1 MSDQN
6 QNRPIIIKKII
17 KKAGGHH
24 GGSWKVAYAD
34 FVTALM
40 AFFLLMWLVT
50 ALSQQ
55 QKKGVAQYVQSYK
68 VGQGKG
74 EGKGSGGKPSGP
86 IDGKGEGIFD
96 EKGISILEGE
106 GIGAGGEGSGMSAE
120 SVQEMLLSNI
130 QERLSELKDQILV
143 SLSKGNVRIEIV
155 DKDERSIFPSGSSE
169 PSPETVKILK
179 EIAQSVTKL
188 GNKVVIEGHTDATS
202 YSTNRYT
209 NWELS
214 TDRASAAR
222 KILEDNGLNP
232 DRSAMVAGYAAT
244 LPLIPENPNDPK
256 NRRIS
261 ITLLYNPATI
271 PGR

>member
-1 MSDQN
+1 MT
-6 QNRPIIIKKII
+6 KKI
-17 KKAGGHH
+17 
-24 GGSWKVAYAD
+24 
-34 FVTALM
+34 
-40 AFFLLMWLVT
+40 
-50 ALSQQ
+50 
-55 QKKGVAQYVQSYK
+55 GV
-68 VGQGKG
+68 
-74 EGKGSGGKPSGP
+74 
-86 IDGKGEGIFD
+86 
-96 EKGISILEGE
+96 
-106 GIGAGGEGSGMSAE
+106 IGAGGWGTAVALLLAKKGHKVTLWTRREEFCRHLEKYRENTVYLPGVFLPVGLELTSSLAQAVTGMDLVAFATPAKA
-120 SVQEMLLSNI
+120 VRQTAQAIRPHLAQET
-130 QERLSELKDQILV
+130 ILV

-232 DRSAMVAGYAAT
+232 DRIAMVAGYAAT

>member
-68 VGQGKG
+68 VGQ
-74 EGKGSGGKPSGP
+74 
-86 IDGKGEGIFD
+86 
-96 EKGISILEGE
+96 GE

-232 DRSAMVAGYAAT
+232 DRIAMVAGYAAT